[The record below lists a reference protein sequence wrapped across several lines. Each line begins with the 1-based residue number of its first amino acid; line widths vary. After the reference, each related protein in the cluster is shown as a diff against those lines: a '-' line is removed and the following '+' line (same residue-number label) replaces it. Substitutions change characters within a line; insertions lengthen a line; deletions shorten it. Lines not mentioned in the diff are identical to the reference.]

1 MTSRFIFRWLGC
13 ALLLGLT
20 GCGFIDPVGT
30 AIKKLN
36 DPTAAVRLAA
46 IEKLRSK
53 HDARAVEPLIA
64 CLGDQDPDV
73 RKAATDALGD
83 LNDPRAI
90 EPLIAGLTSDYT
102 EVSQATIAAL
112 GKMDHA
118 QVGDR
123 LIAHLQNKDT
133 TPAMAAAAIE
143 ALDALHYSP
152 AVGELIP
159 FLASE
164 TDEISDAAINAL
176 SQIGAPAVEPLIAA
190 LKDPKAQVCEQAA
203 ETLGRIGDARA
214 VDPLIACL
222 KNPRPDQPA
231 ADEQHLANSDE
242 SDDQKKARADEESA
256 VRQKAAEALG
266 KLGPPAVEPL
276 MACLDEKDPSVR
288 SLAATAL
295 GQLHD
300 ARAIAPLIAH
310 MVELS
315 GKDPTDEESSAG
327 VNVHDSLR
335 DALAAL
341 GEPVIKPLIKYLK
354 DKSVDVRE
362 DAAEVLDKLHW
373 LPADTEGKAAFFVL
387 LQSWDQLVALGAPA
401 VAPLL
406 ACLKDEDYNRRQ
418 GAAQALGELGDK
430 RAVDPLI
437 ARLQDDS
444 VDVKKSAT
452 NALGQ
457 LGDKRAV
464 APLIDVL
471 KNDTTEAV
479 QAAAEALGL
488 IGDSAAIPPLVA
500 SLTDQDAGLRLA
512 CAQALDKLH
521 YQPKKVEDN
530 ITYLIALQAWDKV
543 AKMGAPALAPLIACL
558 SDQNRDVH
566 ESAIGALGDLGDKR
580 AIAPLSEALPDWN
593 LNGALVSALE
603 KLGWKP
609 ASDAEQ
615 VYDWIGKQ
623 DTSHLKQAWDKTSK
637 VLLDDAS
644 SGDQRKIENAVYSFV
659 ALGEPKV
666 VDDLVQALDDH
677 GDKDMAETFLNSGND
692 KLEQAARDWASSN
705 GYQTI
710 TLPADSTPMHWG
722 SW

>member
-1 MTSRFIFRWLGC
+1 MSRFFFRWLAC

-20 GCGFIDPVGT
+20 GCGLIDPVGS
-30 AIKKLN
+30 AIKKLS

-46 IEKLRSK
+46 IEKLRSR
-53 HDARAVEPLIA
+53 HDVRAVEPLVA
-64 CLGDQDPDV
+64 CLADQDPDV
-73 RKAATDALGD
+73 RKAATDALGE

-90 EPLIAGLTSDYT
+90 EPLIACLTSDYT

-112 GKMDHA
+112 GKLDHA

-123 LIAHLQNKDT
+123 LLAHLQNKNAD
-133 TPAMAAAAIE
+133 PAMTAAVIE
-143 ALDALHYSP
+143 ALGALHYSP
-152 AVGELIP
+152 AVGALIP

-164 TDEISDAAINAL
+164 TDEISNRTGDAL
-176 SQIGAPAVEPLIAA
+176 GQIGAPAVEPLIAS
-190 LKDPKAQVCEQAA
+190 LKDSKARVRERAA

-222 KNPRPDQPA
+222 KQPSPDQA
-231 ADEQHLANSDE
+231 TADGQDMSNGDE
-242 SDDQKKARADEESA
+242 SDDQKKARADEDSE

-266 KLGPPAVEPL
+266 KLGSPAVAPL

-295 GQLHD
+295 GQAHD

-315 GKDPTDEESSAG
+315 GKDPTDEENSAG

-341 GEPVIKPLIKYLK
+341 GEPVIKPLTEYLK
-354 DKSVDVRE
+354 DKNVHVQE
-362 DAAEVLDKLHW
+362 DAAVILDKLHW
-373 LPADTEGKAAFFVL
+373 LPPDLEGKAAFFVL
-387 LQSWDQLVALGAPA
+387 LQSWDQLVGLGAPA

-406 ACLKDEDYNRRQ
+406 GCLKDEDYNRRQ

-437 ARLQDDS
+437 ACLQDDNAE
-444 VDVKKSAT
+444 VKKSAT

-464 APLIDVL
+464 TPLIDVL
-471 KNDTTEAV
+471 KNDTTEV
-479 QAAAEALGL
+479 GLAAAEALGEL
-488 IGDSAAIPPLVA
+488 GDSAAVPPLVA
-500 SLTDQDAGLRLA
+500 SLADQDAGLRQA

-521 YQPKKVEDN
+521 YQPGKVEDN

-543 AKMGAPALAPLIACL
+543 AKMGAPAFEPLVACL

-580 AIAPLSEALPDWN
+580 AISPLSDALPDWN

-615 VYDWIGKQ
+615 IYDWIGKQ
-623 DTSHLKQAWDKTSK
+623 DTSHLKQAWGKTSK
-637 VLLDDAS
+637 VLLDDVS
-644 SGDQRKIENAVYSFV
+644 SGDQRKVENAVYSFV
-659 ALGEPKV
+659 ALGDPKV

-692 KLEQAARDWASSN
+692 KLQQAAHDWASSN

>member
-1 MTSRFIFRWLGC
+1 MSRFISRWLAC

-20 GCGFIDPVGT
+20 GCGLIDPVGS
-30 AIKKLN
+30 AIKKLS

-46 IEKLRSK
+46 IEKLRSR

-64 CLGDQDPDV
+64 CLADQDPDV
-73 RKAATDALGD
+73 RKAATDALGE

-90 EPLIAGLTSDYT
+90 EPLIACLNSDYT

-112 GKMDHA
+112 AKFDHA

-123 LIAHLQNKDT
+123 LLAHLQNKNAD
-133 TPAMAAAAIE
+133 PAMTAVVIG
-143 ALDALHYSP
+143 ALGTLHYSP
-152 AVGELIP
+152 AVGALIP

-164 TDEISDAAINAL
+164 TDEISNGTVDAL
-176 SQIGAPAVEPLIAA
+176 GQIGAPAVEPLIAA
-190 LKDPKAQVCEQAA
+190 LKDPKAHSRERAA
-203 ETLGRIGDARA
+203 ETLGRIG
-214 VDPLIACL
+214 
-222 KNPRPDQPA
+222 
-231 ADEQHLANSDE
+231 
-242 SDDQKKARADEESA
+242 
-256 VRQKAAEALG
+256 
-266 KLGPPAVEPL
+266 
-276 MACLDEKDPSVR
+276 
-288 SLAATAL
+288 
-295 GQLHD
+295 D

-315 GKDPTDEESSAG
+315 GKDPTDEENSAG
-327 VNVHDSLR
+327 VNVHDSLCE
-335 DALAAL
+335 ALAAL
-341 GEPVIKPLIKYLK
+341 GKPVIKPLTEYLK
-354 DKSVDVRE
+354 DKNVHVQE
-362 DAAEVLDKLHW
+362 DAAVILDKLHW
-373 LPADTEGKAAFFVL
+373 LPPDTKGKAAFFVL

-401 VAPLL
+401 VGPLL
-406 ACLKDEDYNRRQ
+406 GCLKDEDYNRRQ

-437 ARLQDDS
+437 ACLQDDNAE
-444 VDVKKSAT
+444 VKKIAT

-457 LGDKRAV
+457 LGDNRAV

-471 KNDTTEAV
+471 KTDSTEV
-479 QAAAEALGL
+479 GLAAAEALGEL
-488 IGDSAAIPPLVA
+488 GDSAAVPPLVA
-500 SLTDQDAGLRLA
+500 SLTDQDAGLRQA

-521 YQPKKVEDN
+521 YQPGKIEDN

-543 AKMGAPALAPLIACL
+543 AKMGAPAFEPLVACL

-580 AIAPLSEALPDWN
+580 AISPLSDALPDWN

-615 VYDWIGKQ
+615 IYDWIGKQ
-623 DTSHLKQAWDKTSK
+623 DTNHLKQAWGKTSK
-637 VLLDDAS
+637 VLLDDVS
-644 SGDQRKIENAVYSFV
+644 SGDQRKVENAVYSFV
-659 ALGEPKV
+659 ALGDPKV

-677 GDKDMAETFLNSGND
+677 GDKDMAETFLNSGNE
-692 KLEQAARDWASSN
+692 KLEQAAHDWASSN